1 MCLAGRGCQVEVK
14 RRVTRRGRQ
23 RGRRARE
30 KGSGRV
36 SLGGFRR
43 EKERSIEREERDKLG
58 GKEG

>member
-1 MCLAGRGCQVEVK
+1 MGEGRE
-14 RRVTRRGRQ
+14 R
-23 RGRRARE
+23 